1 MTGEQTLGLALLG
14 GILGLDTVSFP
25 QAMMSR
31 PIVAGT
37 LAGALMGDPL
47 RGVFFGA
54 TLELF
59 ALETLPFGASRYPE
73 WGSASAVGGGL
84 YALQG
89 DNHAGTLAT
98 SVTLAL
104 AVAWLGSWSMVQ
116 LRKLNAVWAR
126 ARLDEVARGSR
137 RAVVGLQLRG
147 LLADLLRAVALTA
160 LGLAVGSPLQP
171 AVLARFHAG
180 PSLARSLVVALAAA
194 VALGAV
200 WKIFHATPMA
210 RWLFLA
216 GLAGGVSVAVM
227 R

>member
-1 MTGEQTLGLALLG
+1 MTGEQTLILAILG

-25 QAMMSR
+25 QAMLSR

-73 WGSASAVGGGL
+73 WGSAAAVGGGL
-84 YALQG
+84 YALLG
-89 DNHAGTLAT
+89 DNNAGTLAT
-98 SVTLAL
+98 SVTIAL

-126 ARLDEVARGSR
+126 ARHDEVARGSR
-137 RAVVGLQLRG
+137 SAVVGLQLRG
-147 LLADLLRAVALTA
+147 LLADLLRAIALTA
-160 LGLAVGSPLQP
+160 LGIAAGSPLQE
-171 AVLARFHAG
+171 AALARFHSQPAL
-180 PSLARSLVVALAAA
+180 SRSVVVALAAA

-200 WKIFHATPMA
+200 WKIFHATPKG

-216 GLAGGVSVAVM
+216 GLAGGVSVAVL